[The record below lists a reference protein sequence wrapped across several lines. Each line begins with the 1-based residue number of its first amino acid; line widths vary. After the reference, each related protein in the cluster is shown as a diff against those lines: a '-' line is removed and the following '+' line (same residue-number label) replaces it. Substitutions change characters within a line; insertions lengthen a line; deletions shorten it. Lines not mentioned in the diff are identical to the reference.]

1 MSAPVL
7 LDFDGCLGQGVR
19 GFTSTRQGGRSVGDY
34 SSLNLGT
41 NTGDDPAAVLANRR
55 AAFEAAGLDP
65 AQGVF
70 LQQVHGADIREAG
83 IRDAGRGLAR
93 WDDGLPAC
101 DAVFTRQRGL
111 GLSIGHADCL
121 AVVLVDAEAGLL
133 GLAHAGWRGALAQLP
148 ALLAQRLMDEGA
160 QAPRLRALLSPCLSP
175 SRLELGEDQHRLFSV
190 AFRHSQAFSSPLAH
204 GKFHLDL
211 QACASTQLLEKG
223 LHPAHILAQP
233 LCSDSQ
239 PSLFFSH
246 RRDQGKTG
254 RMLTVAYLA

>member
-1 MSAPVL
+1 VSAPLL
-7 LDFDGCLGQGVR
+7 LDFDGCLGPGVR
-19 GFTSTRQGGRSVGDY
+19 GFTSTRQGGHSVGAY
-34 SSLNLGT
+34 SSLNLGS
-41 NTGDDPAAVLANRR
+41 NTADDPAVVLSNRR
-55 AAFEAAGLDP
+55 AAFESAGLDP
-65 AQGVF
+65 AQTVF

-83 IRDAGRGLAR
+83 LRDAGRGLAR

-148 ALLAQRLMDEGA
+148 ALLAHRMIDEGA
-160 QAPRLRALLSPCLSP
+160 APGRLRALLSPCLSA
-175 SRLELGEDQHRLFSV
+175 SRLELGEDQHRLFQE
-190 AFRHSQAFSSPLAH
+190 AFARPQGFSSPLSQ

-211 QACASTQLLEKG
+211 QACASAQLLSAG
-223 LHPAHILAQP
+223 LSAAHILAQP
-233 LCSDSQ
+233 LCSDTQ

-246 RRDQGKTG
+246 RRDQGTTG
-254 RMLTVAYLA
+254 RMLTVAYLV